1 MKKKLIYELK
11 SLYRDSLRVYA
22 YEFGEGEES
31 ICIVGALRG
40 NEVQQM
46 YICSLLIERLKIYEQ
61 NNCITKNKK
70 IVIIPCVN
78 TYSMNQGKRFWPQD
92 DTDINRMF
100 PGYYAGETT
109 QRIAESI
116 FDAVKNFPYGIQFT
130 SFYIPGQFSTHIRMM
145 KTGLEDIENSKLFGL
160 PYIIVRAPRPYD
172 TTTLNYNWQIWNCKA
187 YSLYTKACDFIDK
200 PSAQEAC
207 RSVLRFMY
215 EKKITS
221 LPVPG
226 GFHSE
231 IIEEDRMISVKSKT
245 TGFMERLVA
254 VNEEV
259 YKGEI
264 LARIY
269 DPYEHTIIEE
279 LCAPYNGTVFFVHA
293 KDIVYAHTSV
303 VKLKINKI

>member
-31 ICIVGALRG
+31 VCIVGALRG

-130 SFYIPGQFSTHIRMM
+130 SFYIP
-145 KTGLEDIENSKLFGL
+145 
-160 PYIIVRAPRPYD
+160 
-172 TTTLNYNWQIWNCKA
+172 
-187 YSLYTKACDFIDK
+187 
-200 PSAQEAC
+200 
-207 RSVLRFMY
+207 
-215 EKKITS
+215 
-221 LPVPG
+221 
-226 GFHSE
+226 
-231 IIEEDRMISVKSKT
+231 
-245 TGFMERLVA
+245 
-254 VNEEV
+254 
-259 YKGEI
+259 
-264 LARIY
+264 
-269 DPYEHTIIEE
+269 
-279 LCAPYNGTVFFVHA
+279 
-293 KDIVYAHTSV
+293 
-303 VKLKINKI
+303 

>member
-31 ICIVGALRG
+31 VCIVGALRG

-145 KTGLEDIENSKLFGL
+145 KTGL
-160 PYIIVRAPRPYD
+160 
-172 TTTLNYNWQIWNCKA
+172 
-187 YSLYTKACDFIDK
+187 
-200 PSAQEAC
+200 
-207 RSVLRFMY
+207 
-215 EKKITS
+215 
-221 LPVPG
+221 
-226 GFHSE
+226 H
-231 IIEEDRMISVKSKT
+231 
-245 TGFMERLVA
+245 
-254 VNEEV
+254 
-259 YKGEI
+259 
-264 LARIY
+264 LARH
-269 DPYEHTIIEE
+269 E
-279 LCAPYNGTVFFVHA
+279 AVFF
-293 KDIVYAHTSV
+293 
-303 VKLKINKI
+303 L